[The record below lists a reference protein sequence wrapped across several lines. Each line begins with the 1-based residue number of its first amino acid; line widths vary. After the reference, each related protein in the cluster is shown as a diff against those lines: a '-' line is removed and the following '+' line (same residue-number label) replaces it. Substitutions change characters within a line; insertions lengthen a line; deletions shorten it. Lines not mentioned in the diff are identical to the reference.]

1 MLELDGSQG
10 EGGGQTVRTAL
21 SLSVITGTPFHITEV
36 RAGRPEPGLKPQHL
50 AGVQLMQRL
59 SSAEVKGA
67 SIGSR
72 ELTFRP
78 GTLTGGRVEFDVGTA
93 GSLTLL
99 VQTVLPALVTSSK
112 PTELVLTGGTDVRWS
127 PPVDHYRMVLL
138 PLLRRMGAHVE
149 LEVVRRGFYPKGGGL
164 VRLRV
169 EGGPLSP
176 MRLEERGGLV
186 RVRGRACVQ
195 NLPEKVAD
203 RMLASAAAEVPGMTR
218 EREVA
223 VGPSPGAV
231 LTLAAEYEGTVLGA
245 SALGE
250 RGVPAERVGRE
261 AAACL
266 RSMRARPISW
276 CRSWPWR
283 TAPHASPWGGSA
295 GTWPPRWACSPS
307 SCLWPS
313 TWRGGRRT
321 GWNSPVHDGT
331 LLGQLLA
338 LPRLLLDLLEGL
350 LDEAGL
356 LQ

>member
-59 SSAEVKGA
+59 SSAEVEGA

-78 GTLTGGRVEFDVGTA
+78 GTLAGGRVEFDVGTA

-99 VQTVLPALVTSSK
+99 VQTVLPALVLSPT
-112 PTELVLTGGTDVRWS
+112 PTELMLTGGTDVRWS

-138 PLLRRMGAHVE
+138 PLLRRMGANVE

-266 RSMRARPISW
+266 RQAMEGGGTVDA
-276 CRSWPWR
+276 R
-283 TAPHASPWGGSA
+283 TADQLVPFMALADGPSCFTVGRISGHLAS
-295 GTWPPRWACSPS
+295 
-307 SCLWPS
+307 
-313 TWRGGRRT
+313 
-321 GWNSPVHDGT
+321 
-331 LLGQLLA
+331 QM
-338 LPRLLLDLLEGL
+338 GL
-350 LDEAGL
+350 LPQFLPVAFNVEGGPPYRVEL
-356 LQ
+356 TRT